1 MKQHFVCIKSNV
13 VTLNK
18 LHNIKKLYK
27 TNICFITM
35 SHSDFKHVQ
44 HVWVILYSHI

>member
-1 MKQHFVCIKSNV
+1 MKQHVVCIKSNV

-18 LHNIKKLYK
+18 LHNIEKLYK